1 MATAKAAAEE
11 TLEQEVKLPSP
22 DDIISI
28 RIPRERA
35 DQEDKVVWVNER
47 RFLIKR
53 GVPVNV
59 PRSVADILA
68 KEESMLQYIFDFES
82 RVQR

>member
-1 MATAKAAAEE
+1 MATAKAAVEE

-59 PRSVADILA
+59 PRCVADILA
-68 KEESMLQYIFDFES
+68 KEESMMQYIFDFES

>member
-1 MATAKAAAEE
+1 MATAKAAVEE
-11 TLEQEVKLPSP
+11 TIEQEVKLPSP

>member
-1 MATAKAAAEE
+1 MATAKAAVEE
-11 TLEQEVKLPSP
+11 NLEQEVKLPSP